1 MDHNFW
7 RILTRVLLVGAF
19 LATGLFVLGHGMSAS
34 TPPAALHTPAGQ
46 ALPQAQGP
54 GLGAGEAAAAPAR
67 AAIPA
72 GCGIFDVTCLAQE
85 ALAAILAPVTS
96 TLTTFISSVL
106 TNLAHALSPSHAGAR
121 AAVYPADS
129 ASLNFLTQTPLCF
142 VSFLTGCNTQDPL
155 DVTLGQFVTWAQSVA
170 GAALAFVVVI
180 GGFNLL
186 LGRQMGMRVH
196 DLSELIP
203 RVILTYLAAVFAPLI
218 VQAFISFNNLLCL
231 SALATVN
238 LGGFTG
244 MLSALAAPAAPFNWL
259 ALLFVIA
266 AVVMAVLLLGQ
277 MAFRL
282 ALVALLGCLA
292 PIGLLCFA
300 LPQTLSWGRLWLQQ
314 FSLAVFIQLVQVVAL
329 ALGGMLL
336 AALATATASFFGG
349 VTDGTAIVQA
359 LLLIVLFYLAFRLPT
374 MIQAYSGRYVTN
386 DLNRATVE
394 TLEGV
399 GQLVTEAVIAAVV

>member
-1 MDHNFW
+1 MNHGFW

-196 DLSELIP
+196 DLSELLP
-203 RVILTYLAAVFAPLI
+203 RVILTYLSAVSAPLI
-218 VQAFISFNNLLCL
+218 VQAFIVFNNLLCQ
-231 SALATVN
+231 SALQVLN
-238 LGGFTG
+238 LGSFIGL
-244 MLSALAAPAAPFNWL
+244 LSGLASPNPAGNWL

-266 AVVMAVLLLGQ
+266 VAVMAVLLIGQ

-282 ALVALLGCLA
+282 ALVALLGCLS
-292 PIGLLCFA
+292 PIGFLCFA
-300 LPQTLSWGRLWLQQ
+300 LPQTLSWGRLWLGQ
-314 FSLAVFIQLVQVVAL
+314 FSLAVFIQFVQVAAL
-329 ALGGMLL
+329 ALGGALL
-336 AALATATASFFGG
+336 AALATQTASFFVGIP
-349 VTDGTAIVQA
+349 DGTTIVAAI
-359 LLLIVLFYLAFRLPT
+359 LLIVLFYLAFRLPT
-374 MIQAYSGRYVTN
+374 MIQAYAGRYVTN

-394 TLEGV
+394 TLAGAGELLAAL
-399 GQLVTEAVIAAVV
+399 LV